1 MLKSIRPDRWFFT
14 NEMDRLTMVDFH
26 WKPAFH
32 FNGCLSKTRS
42 QSITQFILPSVGST
56 LYDYIHINYISNC
69 NVTLLHPWGQGDKTH
84 YQLVQGCNNVIIV
97 RKIIT
102 TIITMIFL
110 TIMIFLLQ
118 TDGGGRGQLPG
129 GEWERKHVG
138 DWSEDYLLRWTQ
150 WYLSTFLFLLLLLLP
165 EREYEYMITG

>member
-1 MLKSIRPDRWFFT
+1 MFSFTWHIAHGGDPLYGDCFGHCRGCFWHSSLNFFS
-14 NEMDRLTMVDFH
+14 F
-26 WKPAFH
+26 F
-32 FNGCLSKTRS
+32 S
-42 QSITQFILPSVGST
+42 
-56 LYDYIHINYISNC
+56 
-69 NVTLLHPWGQGDKTH
+69 LLHPWGQGDKTH
-84 YQLVQGCNNVIIV
+84 YQLVQGCNNVSIV

-118 TDGGGRGQLPG
+118 TDGGGRGQSRG

-150 WYLSTFLFLLLLLLP
+150 WYLSTLLFSYWYDKVSANTASWFP
-165 EREYEYMITG
+165 KCYKKSAGSHDARSESPDMPN